1 MGVGI
6 YYFNIKSGIQNI
18 VISRAA
24 KIDAINTFL
33 MYKKVGKDAEWLG
46 CWDGKRFQESTAPNL
61 KDY

>member
-1 MGVGI
+1 
-6 YYFNIKSGIQNI
+6 
-18 VISRAA
+18 
-24 KIDAINTFL
+24 